1 MADQDLIQL
10 EKKLIE
16 RQEKLDEAREDLE
29 REKKQIADKK
39 DEYIEKLQKVSGLTS
54 EEAKKELLLQ
64 IEEKEAQILAKIIR
78 EREEEAKRTADKR
91 AQEIVVESMRH
102 GAVSYIPEYT
112 VSIVRIPD
120 EEIKGRIIG
129 KEGRNIRAFEQAT
142 GVDVD
147 LDEEGVIRLSSFDQ
161 VRREIARRSLEKL
174 IKDTRVQPFRIEE
187 IVEEINMLQVKS
199 DVADDSTPDAPEIK
213 IEE

>member
-129 KEGRNIRAFEQAT
+129 KGWSRRVAGVRA
-142 GVDVD
+142 
-147 LDEEGVIRLSSFDQ
+147 
-161 VRREIARRSLEKL
+161 
-174 IKDTRVQPFRIEE
+174 RVQK
-187 IVEEINMLQVKS
+187 M
-199 DVADDSTPDAPEIK
+199 
-213 IEE
+213 

>member
-1 MADQDLIQL
+1 M
-10 EKKLIE
+10 
-16 RQEKLDEAREDLE
+16 
-29 REKKQIADKK
+29 
-39 DEYIEKLQKVSGLTS
+39 
-54 EEAKKELLLQ
+54 
-64 IEEKEAQILAKIIR
+64 
-78 EREEEAKRTADKR
+78 
-91 AQEIVVESMRH
+91 VVEAMRH

-147 LDEEGVIRLSSFDQ
+147 LDEEGIIRLSSFDQ

-174 IKDTRVQPFRIEE
+174 ITDTRVQPFRIEE
-187 IVEEINMLQVKS
+187 IVEQTKKEV
-199 DVADDSTPDAPEIK
+199 EK
-213 IEE
+213 IMFAEGEKLHMRQEFLIFPQILWQF